1 MIIRWYRLLAVVFII
16 IAVFGSFELPRRNLR
31 STSQVAGMAMDWE
44 NGQIKTTFELY
55 VPSADAPFG
64 SKRRAV
70 VGRGVTLE
78 ECIKNVSL
86 THGEF
91 LFVNDASVL
100 IISSEHH
107 TDLLREALS
116 YFSLLKNDHMDLPV
130 FFAFGQKAAK
140 IYEGEGAVISTELAA
155 SAEHLKQV
163 QTVKNLMNG
172 VGDRVLIR
180 GEGGY
185 EIIS

>member
-1 MIIRWYRLLAVVFII
+1 MIIRWYRVLAVVFII
-16 IAVFGSFELPRRNLR
+16 IAILGSFEIPRRNLR

-44 NGQIKTTFELY
+44 GEQIKTTFELY

-64 SKRRAV
+64 SKRKTV
-70 VGRGVTLE
+70 VGSGDTLE
-78 ECIKNVSL
+78 ECIENVSL

-91 LFVNDASVL
+91 LFVNDASAL
-100 IISSEHH
+100 IISSNHH

-130 FFAFGQKAAK
+130 FFAFGQKASAVF
-140 IYEGEGAVISTELAA
+140 EGEGAVISTELAA
-155 SAEHLKQV
+155 SAKHLNRI

-172 VGDRVLIR
+172 VGKRVLIR
-180 GEGGY
+180 GEGSY